1 MMVGLKLNLENSE
14 IEMEKIIEYSKEVKK
29 IHKELHDK
37 KDDEDE
43 FLGWLELPSKYNKK
57 EFKKI
62 KECAKKI
69 QKDSDILLV
78 IGIGGSYLGA
88 RAVIE
93 ALTNT
98 FYNMQEKGVRTTPQ
112 IIYVGNNLSPSY
124 INDVIDLLSGKDFSI
139 NVISKS
145 GTTTEPAIAFRIFRE
160 LIESKYGLEEA
171 RKRIYVTTD
180 KKEGALKKLATKE
193 KYETFVIPDNIGG
206 RYSVLTP
213 VGLLPIAVAGIDID
227 ELMKGARFAQDKYND
242 NNIEYNEAYQYAVAR
257 NLLYKDG
264 KNIEILANYEPKMH
278 YVTEWW
284 KQLYGE
290 SEGKDKKGIFP
301 SGADFTTDLHSLGQ
315 YIQEGRRN
323 LFETVIRIE
332 RPYSDIYI
340 NSDEDDLDGLNYLMG
355 KSLDYV
361 NKKAMEGTI
370 EAHVSGDVPNI
381 MIVMQDL
388 SEETIGQLIY
398 FFELACAM
406 SGKILGVN
414 PFNQPG
420 VEAYKKNMFRLLN
433 KPWYEEK

>member
-1 MMVGLKLNLENSE
+1 MVGLKLNLENSE

-160 LIESKYGLEEA
+160 LIESKYG
-171 RKRIYVTTD
+171 
-180 KKEGALKKLATKE
+180 
-193 KYETFVIPDNIGG
+193 
-206 RYSVLTP
+206 
-213 VGLLPIAVAGIDID
+213 
-227 ELMKGARFAQDKYND
+227 
-242 NNIEYNEAYQYAVAR
+242 
-257 NLLYKDG
+257 
-264 KNIEILANYEPKMH
+264 
-278 YVTEWW
+278 
-284 KQLYGE
+284 
-290 SEGKDKKGIFP
+290 
-301 SGADFTTDLHSLGQ
+301 
-315 YIQEGRRN
+315 
-323 LFETVIRIE
+323 
-332 RPYSDIYI
+332 
-340 NSDEDDLDGLNYLMG
+340 
-355 KSLDYV
+355 
-361 NKKAMEGTI
+361 
-370 EAHVSGDVPNI
+370 
-381 MIVMQDL
+381 
-388 SEETIGQLIY
+388 
-398 FFELACAM
+398 
-406 SGKILGVN
+406 
-414 PFNQPG
+414 
-420 VEAYKKNMFRLLN
+420 
-433 KPWYEEK
+433 